1 MLMLIIVMGQTQLF
15 KETVLHW
22 YKQGMVAKWK
32 LSFLHIYKYLSC
44 ILLLIL
50 FCFGLIGYI

>member
-1 MLMLIIVMGQTQLF
+1 MLMLIIVMGQTQFFQETLLHLYKKEWSQSRNFLF
-15 KETVLHW
+15 QIST
-22 YKQGMVAKWK
+22 
-32 LSFLHIYKYLSC
+32 YLSC